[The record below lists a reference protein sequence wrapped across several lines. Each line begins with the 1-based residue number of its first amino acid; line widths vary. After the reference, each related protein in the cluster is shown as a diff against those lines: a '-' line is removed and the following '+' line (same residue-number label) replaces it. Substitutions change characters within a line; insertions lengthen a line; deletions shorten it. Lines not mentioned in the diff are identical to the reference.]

1 MYPSWIHIPKR
12 RLTRRNYNT
21 GVTAS
26 WDRSFKKSIIFQ
38 FLMTVF
44 SNDGKTRQRPK
55 ATKFDDVS
63 LKKQH
68 WLDAELEWH
77 QLKLQLLMQTFR
89 FLAAWPSSHLEKNN
103 RHSFLKVILQADR
116 NGDLWWHTQFAE
128 WKANV
133 EIKMH
138 QEKYLFNC
146 NKKPLYNSNH

>member
-1 MYPSWIHIPKR
+1 
-12 RLTRRNYNT
+12 
-21 GVTAS
+21 
-26 WDRSFKKSIIFQ
+26 
-38 FLMTVF
+38 MTVF

-103 RHSFLKVILQADR
+103 RHSFFKSHIAGRQKWRFMVAYTVCRMKSKRRDKNASGKISFQL
-116 NGDLWWHTQFAE
+116 
-128 WKANV
+128 
-133 EIKMH
+133 
-138 QEKYLFNC
+138 
-146 NKKPLYNSNH
+146 